1 MTMYQWNGDVLTEWK
16 YLQDKLESRRAEWEA
31 FMKTGRSTGES
42 NIAPEILSSWQRCK
56 DRGLNPYDDS
66 IVVLSKQQLEQR
78 LEKNKA
84 FIEMIRPILQE
95 TADSIKDS
103 GYRIDL
109 YDKDLYCIGR
119 FGKKLGEGD
128 VERRKVILGESH
140 KESDTGTNATNLA
153 ALLEKPVTVMAYEHY
168 RTSLHSLT
176 CISAPIM
183 DKENNLLAVLTVEGF
198 IWPLHKHTMALLIA
212 LKYNIEDRISRNYK
226 SEAKLVEQVN
236 SELLEMTPDAVV
248 VADATGKIV
257 MANSAAYSSI
267 LDGWDNVIGF
277 SCENIWGYRTP
288 IYDVM
293 KEKRP
298 IMNRILNVGNKKYY
312 ANIKPVIDNDDELSG
327 VIITVKN
334 PDDKSNMQKN
344 CTGLRAHYTFENIC
358 GESNE
363 IKQAIRLAKETAQMD
378 SNILISGES
387 GTGKELFAESIHNS
401 SYYSSGPFVAVNC
414 SAIPNSLLESELFG
428 YDGGSFTGAKKEGSI
443 GKFERAIGGTIF
455 LDEINSMSLEMQA
468 KILRVIQNKSV
479 MHVGGTEE
487 IPVNVRIISAT
498 NIDLWQMVKEGS
510 FREDLYYRINV
521 ISINV
526 PPLRDRQ
533 GDIGVL
539 IRDLLSKL
547 SSRLKQEVKIDREAI
562 DILKEYSWPGNVRE
576 LENVLERS
584 WVVAKT
590 NGADHI
596 TAEDILSYRGIEE
609 ERINGQNT
617 ETQTDEASAK
627 KEDSSFDE
635 AERKLII
642 ETLEKKKGNIQATAK
657 SLGIA
662 RNTLYR
668 KMKKFEIEHKGRN
681 KD

>member
-1 MTMYQWNGDVLTEWK
+1 
-16 YLQDKLESRRAEWEA
+16 
-31 FMKTGRSTGES
+31 
-42 NIAPEILSSWQRCK
+42 
-56 DRGLNPYDDS
+56 
-66 IVVLSKQQLEQR
+66 
-78 LEKNKA
+78 
-84 FIEMIRPILQE
+84 
-95 TADSIKDS
+95 
-103 GYRIDL
+103 
-109 YDKDLYCIGR
+109 
-119 FGKKLGEGD
+119 
-128 VERRKVILGESH
+128 
-140 KESDTGTNATNLA
+140 
-153 ALLEKPVTVMAYEHY
+153 
-168 RTSLHSLT
+168 
-176 CISAPIM
+176 
-183 DKENNLLAVLTVEGF
+183 
-198 IWPLHKHTMALLIA
+198 
-212 LKYNIEDRISRNYK
+212 
-226 SEAKLVEQVN
+226 
-236 SELLEMTPDAVV
+236 
-248 VADATGKIV
+248 
-257 MANSAAYSSI
+257 
-267 LDGWDNVIGF
+267 
-277 SCENIWGYRTP
+277 
-288 IYDVM
+288 M

-428 YDGGSFTGAKKEGSI
+428 YEGGSFTGAKKEGSI

-498 NIDLWQMVKEGS
+498 NIDLWQMVKEGL

-590 NGADHI
+590 NGAEHI

-609 ERINGQNT
+609 ERINSQNT
-617 ETQTDEASAK
+617 EAQTDEASAK

-642 ETLEKKKGNIQATAK
+642 ETLEKKKGNIQTPHF
-657 SLGIA
+657 L
-662 RNTLYR
+662 L
-668 KMKKFEIEHKGRN
+668 
-681 KD
+681 